1 MNIEKN
7 ILTVSEAAC
16 VLSCSTHNVYR
27 LIHSKALRA
36 YKDAA
41 GRPWRIPE
49 SCIKDY
55 VASRMN
61 NTDFTR

>member
-1 MNIEKN
+1 MIIEKN

-16 VLSCSTHNVYR
+16 VLSCSTQCVYR
-27 LIHSKALRA
+27 LIHSNALRA

-61 NTDFTR
+61 SQTPIR

>member
-1 MNIEKN
+1 MIIEKN

-16 VLSCSTHNVYR
+16 VLSCSTQCVYR
-27 LIHSKALRA
+27 LIHTHALRA

-55 VASRMN
+55 VASRM
-61 NTDFTR
+61 TPTAPMS

>member
-1 MNIEKN
+1 MIIEKN
-7 ILTVSEAAC
+7 ILTVSETAC
-16 VLSCSTHNVYR
+16 VLSCSTQCVYR
-27 LIHSKALRA
+27 LIRTNALRA

-49 SCIKDY
+49 SCIRDY

-61 NTDFTR
+61 PPAPTK

>member
-1 MNIEKN
+1 MKLEKD

-16 VLSCSTHNVYR
+16 VLSCSTQCVYR
-27 LIHSKALRA
+27 LIHSNALRA

-61 NTDFTR
+61 PPAPMR

>member
-1 MNIEKN
+1 MKVEKN

-16 VLSCSTHNVYR
+16 ILSCSTHVIYR
-27 LIHSKALRA
+27 LIHTNALRA
-36 YKDAA
+36 YKDAE

-55 VASRMN
+55 VASRMSN
-61 NTDFTR
+61 AASLK

>member
-1 MNIEKN
+1 MKIEKN

-16 VLSCSTHNVYR
+16 VLSCNTHVIYH
-27 LIHSKALRA
+27 LIHTNALGA
-36 YKDAA
+36 YKDAK

-55 VASRMN
+55 VATRMS
-61 NTDFTR
+61 NTVSLN